1 MSNTRLYKTIDV
13 SGDLLPYRIAAHA
26 PTAFMAMQATG
37 PTDKLIGTSD
47 ELGKQSNGRVD
58 IAMSDIPE
66 VESGA
71 AIAAGDPLTA
81 DAEGRAVK
89 ATANGQHIIGF
100 AFAAASGAGEIIDY
114 IYSPGL
120 MAVGA

>member
-1 MSNTRLYKTIDV
+1 MPNTRLYKTLQA
-13 SGDLLPYRIAAHA
+13 SGNIAAYRIITMDADRLAA
-26 PTAFMAMQATG
+26 QATAA
-37 PTDKLIGTSD
+37 THALIGTSD
-47 ELGKQSNGRVD
+47 ELGKQPNGTVD
-58 IAMSDIPE
+58 VAMSDIPE

-71 AIAAGDPLTA
+71 AIAVGDPLTA

-114 IYSPGL
+114 IYAPGM